1 MQMLHLLHLLF
12 LLCCGGFVSLPML
25 RAAVAW
31 GICGLQQL
39 VAFISAQ
46 ALVERCIR
54 HGAQG
59 SHDVHEAHHG
69 CQPPALADELQHM
82 LIDRD
87 LDPEDADSSPEALM
101 QHLLQSRCFE
111 SECTWVQAL
120 ACLVARHA
128 ACL

>member
-1 MQMLHLLHLLF
+1 MELKEAM
-12 LLCCGGFVSLPML
+12 MYMKDTM
-25 RAAVAW
+25 
-31 GICGLQQL
+31 
-39 VAFISAQ
+39 
-46 ALVERCIR
+46 
-54 HGAQG
+54 
-59 SHDVHEAHHG
+59 DVNH
-69 CQPPALADELQHM
+69 PALADELQHM

-120 ACLVARHA
+120 ACLGARHA

>member
-1 MQMLHLLHLLF
+1 MELKEAM
-12 LLCCGGFVSLPML
+12 MYMKDTM
-25 RAAVAW
+25 
-31 GICGLQQL
+31 
-39 VAFISAQ
+39 
-46 ALVERCIR
+46 
-54 HGAQG
+54 
-59 SHDVHEAHHG
+59 DVNH
-69 CQPPALADELQHM
+69 PALADELQHM

-101 QHLLQSRCFE
+101 QHLLQSSCFA